1 MPPTMP
7 RLHWSPIE
15 PSWIVSLGIVVLA
28 VLPHQIPRSGR
39 RMINHPIGRILFA
52 AASAAVWYLKP
63 VLGTAMF
70 ILLVGIM
77 LHPEK
82 AEPFALN
89 KEPATSHKWFGEKA
103 LNETPRAI
111 QERTENPVMSFD
123 EIVDHE
129 AEPWHS
135 EQVLHEQPHAIQ
147 EKAVGTVPEYD
158 EGGASYGHR

>member
-1 MPPTMP
+1 MP

-15 PSWIVSLGIVVLA
+15 PSWIVSLGLVVLA

-39 RMINHPIGRILFA
+39 RAINHPIGRILFA
-52 AASAAVWYLKP
+52 ALSVAVWYLKP

-77 LHPEK
+77 LHPDM
-82 AEPFALN
+82 EPFALN
-89 KEPATSHKWFGEKA
+89 KERAMSHTWFGEEA
-103 LNETPRAI
+103 LHETPRAI
-111 QERTENPVMSFD
+111 QERTENPVISFD

-129 AEPWHS
+129 STQWHS
-135 EQVLHEQPHAIQ
+135 ERVLNEQPHAIQ